1 MTFLMQT
8 IHVTKCYLLEGTEVK
23 AFKAQKQKLKLNES
37 QQNMWKLIFPFF
49 IILLYPFFPNLVTY
63 TDLNKH

>member
-8 IHVTKCYLLEGTEVK
+8 IQVTKCYLLEGTEVK

-37 QQNMWKLIFPFF
+37 QQNM
-49 IILLYPFFPNLVTY
+49 
-63 TDLNKH
+63 